1 MPRVEFA
8 FHDPQSTR
16 YIVAVGTSPGRTS
29 DRVGFSLVELLVVVG
44 IIAIL
49 LSILIPTLSRIRAQA
64 NQVKCASN
72 LRQMMHA
79 SMIYSKENS
88 GGWYITNFDKNNDS
102 LECLI
107 PAYIKDP
114 NVAVCPAT
122 KNVVS
127 LQVVSTESYN
137 VGGNPAI
144 REFYPHL
151 RTPAGY
157 AEHERGGHSYEVF
170 AWGGKATYPDG
181 SIVSKDYIMTYK
193 NVRRPS
199 ETFIL
204 LDYDQG
210 AFGTMNNWPEKI
222 DNHGARGINLGFVDG
237 HVEFVDRGGMVRAF
251 IKSRHPWPCNDNA
264 QDIQRALDAVPGL
277 RNQGGWA
284 GRWWYQ

>member
-1 MPRVEFA
+1 M
-8 FHDPQSTR
+8 PQSQIR
-16 YIVAVGTSPGRTS
+16 PRRRA
-29 DRVGFSLVELLVVVG
+29 GFTLIELLVVVG

-49 LSILIPTLSRIRAQA
+49 LSVLLPTLSRVRAQA

-79 SMIYSKENS
+79 SMIYSKENK

-107 PAYIKDP
+107 PWYIKDP
-114 NVAVCPAT
+114 KVAVCPAT
-122 KNVVS
+122 KNVVD
-127 LQVVSTESYN
+127 LAVTATETVN
-137 VGGNPAI
+137 INGMPAT
-144 REFYPHL
+144 RTYYPHL

-157 AEHERGGHSYEVF
+157 AENEQGGHSYEVF

-181 SIVSKDYIMTYK
+181 SVVPADYIMTYK

-210 AFGTMNNWPEKI
+210 WFNSMNNWPDKV
-222 DNHGARGINLGFVDG
+222 DNHGKRGLNLGFVDG
-237 HVEFVDRGGMVRAF
+237 HVEFVDAGGMVRAF
-251 IKSRHPWPCNDNA
+251 IKSRHPWPCNNNA
-264 QDIQRALDAVPGL
+264 TDLARALAAVPGL
-277 RNQGGWA
+277 RNTGGWE